1 MKLTIKNLIQ
11 DSVSSAMLDNLKDQL
26 SNRDGFQLIAE
37 ENPPRDGEKG
47 VFTVLI
53 SFAITILENIT
64 ATLLVDYL
72 KNVFHKN
79 RKPDHYRWELVIE
92 TDNSSEVAEY
102 RIVVFKK
109 DGAILVQQIT
119 PEALPEG

>member
-47 VFTVLI
+47 VFIVLI

-72 KNVFHKN
+72 KNVFNKN

-92 TDNSSEVAEY
+92 TDNSSEVVEY